1 MSNKAIWVYT
11 ATGIILLLFISIYL
25 CFSPHVISID
35 SVYGFLAYKGTVQ
48 TGTFNVLQDVSPGNV
63 GVMQQHFVAWWS
75 PGQWIFPGVL
85 NYLFG
90 WRLGIASILITFIFS
105 LSGLFGF
112 YKLYKYF
119 KFPSAII
126 GLSLLII
133 IISDTFYNSFII
145 YQGGEILSFGVFPW
159 FLYCLLNLQKYT
171 FNNLLAVLLLF
182 LLCFVAKTT
191 LIIYCSAA
199 IAHKIFQNPL
209 QRLLFSISKAKES
222 RRNNKSFKLFIPL
235 IAGTGCIYI
244 FYLDK
249 GIRPTVLDNF
259 HIELSD
265 LLIPLSS
272 PLSSILSVQSAV
284 IRFQKLVFGTEVN
297 ASFRELIF
305 TSAVFLIMVFLVLK
319 CIYKLYN
326 SNEYAV
332 SYKYLLIAFYAGLSI
347 FFIIAYAFDT
357 NIDKST
363 RHFKL
368 LGFLFIPAFL
378 TMVLN
383 RLGKSA
389 SLLLTFLF
397 IIYFLVAFTY
407 LKNKWT
413 RDRYKSVNYFYRNY
427 DNLEKQDRMDEDTY
441 SKLIQLDRKA
451 PLYIGGKPVLFFF
464 EGNADIAI
472 DIKHLAVF
480 DTEKQKISTMRYLGN
495 GAKIFLFLSKET
507 LHEKPD
513 FCKLS
518 FPDYTDFITV
528 YHNKLFVIMESE

>member
-1 MSNKAIWVYT
+1 MTNKEIWFYT
-11 ATGIILLLFISIYL
+11 GTGIVLLLFISIYL

-35 SVYGFLAYKGTVQ
+35 SIYGFLAYKGTIQ
-48 TGTFNVLQDVSPGNV
+48 TRAFNILQDVSAKNIA
-63 GVMQQHFVAWWS
+63 VMQQHFVAWWS
-75 PGQWIFPGVL
+75 PGQWIFPGAL

-90 WRLGIASILITFIFS
+90 WRLGVGSILITFIFS

-112 YKLYKYF
+112 YKVYKYF
-119 KFPSAII
+119 KFSSAII
-126 GLSLLII
+126 FFSLLII

-159 FLYCLLNLQKYT
+159 FLYYLLKLQKYT
-171 FNNLLAVLLLF
+171 FNNLLLVLLLL

-191 LIIYCSAA
+191 LVIYCTIA
-199 IAHKIFQNPL
+199 IAYKIFENPL
-209 QRLLFSISKAKES
+209 QRHFFGAFKVGTSDN
-222 RRNNKSFKLFIPL
+222 NNKAIGLFLPL
-235 IAGTGCIYI
+235 IIGVGCIYF

-249 GIRPTVLDNF
+249 GIRPTVLNTF
-259 HIELSD
+259 HMELSD

-272 PLSSILSVQSAV
+272 PLSSILSIQSA
-284 IRFQKLVFGTEVN
+284 ILKFQKLVFGIGVSV
-297 ASFRELIF
+297 SFPALIF
-305 TSAVFLIMVFLVLK
+305 SSAMSSIIAFLVLK
-319 CIYKLYN
+319 CIYKLYI

-332 SYKYLLIAFYAGLSI
+332 CYKSILITFYAGISI
-347 FFIIAYAFDT
+347 FFIMAYAFDT

-397 IIYFLVAFTY
+397 VIYFLVAFTY

-427 DNLEKQDRMDEDTY
+427 DNFERQDRMDEDTY
-441 SKLIQLDRKA
+441 SKLIELDRKT
-451 PLYIGGKPVLFFF
+451 PLYVDNRPVLFFF
-464 EGNADIAI
+464 EGNADIAM
-472 DIKHLAVF
+472 DIKHSAVF
-480 DTEKQKISTMRYLGN
+480 DTEKQKFNTIRYSGN
-495 GAKIFLFLSKET
+495 RAKVFLFLSKAT
-507 LHEKPD
+507 FHKKPD

-518 FPDYTDFITV
+518 FPDYTDFV
-528 YHNKLFVIMESE
+528 VVDQNNHYVIMKAE